1 MCGSFL
7 LPLLQEELTMLG
19 ALVSDYGNTEL
30 DGMPEIPDMEAMLKS
45 QLDQRLE
52 AGRTPLAINT
62 FYEW

>member
-1 MCGSFL
+1 
-7 LPLLQEELTMLG
+7 MLG